1 MLKNRTLDT
10 NRNRLVDRTGHVA
23 ALILLMVVNLF
34 APAALHADDTPCY
47 GSSDFNCDRVVD
59 GTDLAFLLSNWDAPM
74 KSFDLDGDCR
84 VGGGDLA
91 IMLGGWGGIPAV
103 PDLEPV
109 ELNSELVS
117 FCLGNDVLSA
127 IITSDLQVQDDLQV
141 LEGTAQ
147 VTLAPDV
154 QVSMGL
160 ANGSLM
166 AIFGDTKV
174 IIDGN
179 TAASQI
185 LVNGSARPPHEV
197 LETLYTD
204 IQNGGLDPVAWAET
218 SQITLAVLML
228 TETEAWTR
236 AQVSQQARP
245 VSHGFWCKTA
255 AYAAA
260 TAIAALGGAGCSVL
274 TSVCAVGSVIT
285 LGGLAVPCTGLIALC
300 AGGTFA
306 GCAAAYEFTLS
317 LWGD

>member
-1 MLKNRTLDT
+1 MHKNRTYDT
-10 NRNRLVDRTGHVA
+10 NRNRLFRRSGHAA

-34 APAALHADDTPCY
+34 APAVLHADDTPCY

-91 IMLGGWGGIPAV
+91 IMLGGWGALPAV

-117 FCLGNDVLSA
+117 FCLGNDVLA
-127 IITSDLQVQDDLQV
+127 ALITSDLQVRNDLQV
-141 LEGTAQ
+141 LEGTAR
-147 VTLAPDV
+147 VILAPGV
-154 QVSMGL
+154 QISMTL

-166 AIFGDTKV
+166 ATFGETEV
-174 IIDGN
+174 TIDGN
-179 TAASQI
+179 TAANQI
-185 LVNGSARPPHEV
+185 IVNGSTRPPHEV

-204 IQNGGLDPVAWAET
+204 IQDGGLDPVAWAET
-218 SQITLAVLML
+218 SQITIAVLML
-228 TETEAWTR
+228 TETKAWTR
-236 AQVSQQARP
+236 AQVSQQAQP
-245 VSHGFWCKTA
+245 ESHGFWCKVA
-255 AYAAA
+255 AYSAAA
-260 TAIAALGGAGCSVL
+260 AIAALGGAGCAVL

-285 LGGLAVPCTGLIALC
+285 LGGMAVPCTGLIGLC

-306 GCAAAYEFTLS
+306 GAAAAYEFTLS